1 MIGKKISVIVPVYK
15 VENEL
20 DRCVSSI
27 LNQTYKNIE
36 IILVDDGSPDRCP
49 KLCDEYSKKDSRVR
63 VIHKKN
69 GGLSSA
75 RNNGLKHA
83 TGEFILYVDSDDFI
97 ELDTCERFLE
107 YADDDVD
114 FVVGV
119 GKLIKKETQHMLRH
133 SNIIPGKKYEAKD
146 FAIQSIKNAEWHA
159 SACLNLYS
167 RKYLLKNK
175 LFYKEGILYEDTYIL
190 PDLYLRAR
198 CIVYMDYPFYNYI
211 IRENS
216 IMTSDN
222 LLIKQQMSI
231 NVYKKWFDT
240 IKYIDDKTYQK
251 YMYGALVNF
260 YLWSCRDIGFYG
272 WHVEGLG
279 FSFSIK
285 NAISIKEKIKV
296 ILFQFF
302 PKAYLKFDV

>member
-27 LNQTYKNIE
+27 RNQTYKNIE
-36 IILVDDGSPDRCP
+36 IILVDDGSPDKCP
-49 KLCDEYSKKDSRVR
+49 KLCDEYAEQDERVK

-75 RNNGLKHA
+75 RNSGLILA
-83 TGEFILYVDSDDFI
+83 TGEFVMYVDSDDFI
-97 ELDTCERFLE
+97 ELDTCEKFLE

-119 GKLIKKETQHMLRH
+119 GKLVKKETQHMLKH

-146 FAIQSIKNAEWHA
+146 FVIQSIKKAEWHA

-167 RKYLLKNK
+167 RKYLLNNK

-190 PDLYLRAR
+190 PELYLKAR
-198 CIVYMDYPFYNYI
+198 FIVYMDYPFYNYI
-211 IRENS
+211 IRKNS
-216 IMTSDN
+216 IMTSGN
-222 LLIKQQMSI
+222 ILEKRKMSI
-231 NVYKKWFDT
+231 NIYNRWFD
-240 IKYIDDKTYQK
+240 IINKVDDKCFQSYL
-251 YMYGALVNF
+251 YGALVNF
-260 YLWSCRDIGFYG
+260 YLWSCRDLKING
-272 WHVEGLG
+272 WYVDNLG
-279 FSFSIK
+279 FSFSLRY
-285 NAISIKEKIKV
+285 AQGLKEKMKV
-296 ILFQFF
+296 ILFQLC
-302 PKAYLKFDV
+302 PKIYLKFDI